1 MDSPDSPME
10 KSITYSDEIELDAN
24 QNSFSLQVAALS
36 YQAPEMN
43 RLEYKLEG
51 FNSEWYTVGRNSM
64 INYSNLPYGSYTLRI
79 KGSNSDGKW
88 NEAQR
93 VLKIRIRPPF
103 TCLPGPMSFMYY
115 WLYVLWLPLFSILG
129 EGPNRS
135 ISRPWRS
142 LSVRRRGNCTR
153 LK

>member
-103 TCLPGPMSFMYY
+103 YLSTWAYVV
-115 WLYVLWLPLFSILG
+115 YVLLALC
-129 EGPNRS
+129 
-135 ISRPWRS
+135 S
-142 LSVRRRGNCTR
+142 LVAVIFYFRRRTQQKHQQTMEKFEREKERNCTR